1 MDTPLPHALFVELE
15 TLSDPRSPHRRQ
27 HKLVDLVTIALCA
40 VLSGADSWVDV
51 AEWGRSKEP
60 WLRTFLELPAG
71 IASHDTF
78 SRLFRLL
85 DPQALEA
92 VLLDWVR

>member
-1 MDTPLPHALFVELE
+1 MDTPLPCSLNSRRCPIRV
-15 TLSDPRSPHRRQ
+15 PHRRQ

-71 IASHDTF
+71 IASHD
-78 SRLFRLL
+78 
-85 DPQALEA
+85 
-92 VLLDWVR
+92 V